1 MIGKVILA
9 TGLISLVMLF
19 AIQNAAVVEIRFL
32 VWEAELS
39 RSLLIFMTLFIG
51 IAIGWMTRAIYR
63 ITKTNEI
70 NEN

>member
-70 NEN
+70 SEN